1 MDFKQ
6 FKQKKEEFITYL
18 DVEKNLS
25 INTRRAYK
33 TDLDQFITF
42 WFEHTNRNKIE
53 LPLRQIIERF
63 LVALY
68 AKKIDKTSIAR
79 KISCFTSFARF
90 MQAQGVKLTL
100 KLTRPRL
107 DKKLPIYLSMDE
119 VSYLLDTIKPDDLPS
134 KRPFRDKAI
143 FELLYATGI
152 RCSELVA
159 ITFEQIDF
167 ISRTIRIIGKGN
179 KERFVL
185 FGSKAEESLKNYL
198 KEERPEPDDRQAK
211 LFLNNRS
218 EPLTVRSV
226 QRICEMFRQF
236 LKIRKKI
243 TPHKLRHSFA
253 THLLNQG
260 TDLRVVQEL
269 LGHSSLSSTEKYT
282 HVTTKQLSDMC
293 NSLHP
298 YNTMNTKKENDS

>member
-1 MDFKQ
+1 MKYKEFKE
-6 FKQKKEEFITYL
+6 KTTEFITYL
-18 DVEKNLS
+18 EVEKNLS
-25 INTRRAYK
+25 KNTLRAYQ
-33 TDLDQFITF
+33 TDLDQFCNF
-42 WFEHTNRNKIE
+42 WLASTNRDKLE

-63 LVALY
+63 LVSLY
-68 AKKIDKTSIAR
+68 HKRIDKTSIAR

-90 MQAQGVKLTL
+90 MQTQGIKLTL

-107 DKKLPIYLSMDE
+107 DKKLPIYLSIDE
-119 VSYLLDTIKPDDLPS
+119 ITHLLDNVKPENLPS
-134 KRPFRDKAI
+134 KRPYRDKAI

-152 RCSELVA
+152 RCSELIA
-159 ITFEQIDF
+159 IRFEHID
-167 ISRTIRIIGKGN
+167 IDQKAIRIFGKGS

-185 FGSKAEESLKNYL
+185 FGAKAKETIQLYL
-198 KEERPEPDDRQAK
+198 KHERPEPTSFDEIV
-211 LFLNNRS
+211 FLNNRNK
-218 EPLTVRSV
+218 PLTTRSV

-236 LKIRKKI
+236 LKIKRTI

-282 HVTTKQLSDMC
+282 HVTTKQLSEMC
-293 NSLHP
+293 DTIHPFNSMQKQK
-298 YNTMNTKKENDS
+298 NKT

>member
-1 MDFKQ
+1 MNYKEFKE
-6 FKQKKEEFITYL
+6 KKSEFITYL
-18 DVEKNLS
+18 AVEKNLS
-25 INTRRAYK
+25 KNTLRAYT
-33 TDLDQFITF
+33 TDLGQFLDF
-42 WFEHTNRNKIE
+42 WLKNTTREKLE

-68 AKKIDKTSIAR
+68 HKRIDKASIAR
-79 KISCFTSFARF
+79 KISCLTSFERF
-90 MQAQGVKLTL
+90 MLAQNINLGL
-100 KLTRPRL
+100 KLSRPRL
-107 DKKLPIYLSMDE
+107 DKKLPIYLSIDE
-119 VSYLLDTIKPDDLPS
+119 INHLLDAIKPENLPT

-152 RCSELVA
+152 RCSEL
-159 ITFEQIDF
+159 ISIQFQNIDFEQKI
-167 ISRTIRIIGKGN
+167 IRILGKGN

-185 FGSKAEESLKNYL
+185 FGDKAKETIKLYLKN
-198 KEERPEPDDRQAK
+198 ERPEPAELDEII
-211 LFLNNRS
+211 FLNNRNK
-218 EPLTVRSV
+218 PLTTRSV

-236 LKIRKKI
+236 LKVKRTI

-282 HVTTKQLSDMC
+282 HVTTKQLSEMC
-293 NSLHP
+293 DTLHP
-298 YNTMNTKKENDS
+298 FNTMNKQKNKQ